1 MNELQRRSGADHNIK
16 IVFWATLFGSVNFLE
31 PILTLFYF
39 ERGLSE
45 AGVLWMTLSWCLAV
59 MIFEVPTGTIADRYG
74 AKVSFLIGTLIGMSS
89 TVVLFFAD
97 SLLLF
102 CLANVL
108 SGLAVTFFS
117 GAEEALVY
125 ESLKEEGRADEMS
138 GVMGKISSAI
148 YVPAIAATLFGA
160 FWARDLAEDQ
170 FRLLILLGL
179 AAQAVRLFLVLRV
192 VNPKQ
197 EDSFRENPFQHV
209 KNGLYVIKKTPD
221 LIKLFLNFTVVFIP
235 SVAVFGKFE
244 QPYLNHSGLPVEW
257 LGVLYAVGSAC
268 ALFLSRRLDW
278 LTARFSHV
286 TLLRVTGIG
295 SFLMVLTATFVQD
308 SLAVALTVYGV
319 LRISR
324 TLRYPLYSHL
334 ANGYIPSGSRATTL
348 SLLSIVDSFFD
359 LLIIGGV
366 ALIATFGLGATTS
379 SSMTVIFGVC
389 AFVILLGNL
398 APVRVAKKETQL
410 ESRIDVAP

>member
-1 MNELQRRSGADHNIK
+1 MNQLQMHSRADHNIR
-16 IVFWATLFGSVNFLE
+16 ILFWATLFGSVNFLE

-45 AGVLWMTLSWCLAV
+45 AGVLWMTLCWCMAV
-59 MIFEVPTGTIADRYG
+59 LIFEVPTGAFADRYG
-74 AKVSFLIGTLIGMSS
+74 AKASFLLGSFVGMLS
-89 TVVLFFAD
+89 TAVLFFAD

-108 SGLAVTFFS
+108 SGMAVTFFS
-117 GAEEALVY
+117 GAEEALIY
-125 ESLKEEGRADEMS
+125 ESLKEEQREGEMS
-138 GVMGKISSAI
+138 GVMGKIQSAI
-148 YVPAIAATLFGA
+148 YFPAIAATLFGA

-179 AAQAVRLFLVLRV
+179 AAQAVRLLLVLRIA
-192 VNPKQ
+192 NPQQ
-197 EDSFRENPFQHV
+197 EDSFRDNPFQHV

-244 QPYLNHSGLPVEW
+244 QPYLNMAGLPVEW
-257 LGVLYAVGSAC
+257 LGVLYAAGSAV
-268 ALFLSRRLDW
+268 ALLIARRLDW
-278 LTARFSHV
+278 LTERFSRV
-286 TLLRVTGIG
+286 TLMQVTGIAT
-295 SFLMVLTATFVQD
+295 FLMVLTATFVQN
-308 SLAVALTVYGV
+308 SLAAALTVYFV

-324 TLRYPLYSHL
+324 TIRYPLFSHL

-348 SLLSIVDSFFD
+348 SLLSIADSLFD

-366 ALIATFGLGATTS
+366 ALITTLGVGAAS
-379 SSMTVIFGVC
+379 YSSMTVIFGVC
-389 AFVILLGNL
+389 ALIILLGNL
-398 APVRVAKKETQL
+398 APVRVAKEETRLQ
-410 ESRIDVAP
+410 